1 MKTKI
6 NIDFDSLQKEFDQLN
21 ELRKERNEFLELRKI
36 GDTISLQ
43 ILETGKEIVK
53 LNDTFGNLFS
63 YRDNYK
69 CKIDFDT
76 KELEVFTSTALH
88 THSEYSILDGANRL
102 KDLASKYAYSGALTD
117 HGVMYGFI
125 DFYKKMKAVYKKP
138 IIGFEAYTKNI
149 DNEEKKHHL
158 IILAKNDEGLKNA
171 MKLCSAGNMHPSS
184 GKVPRPIVSYEE
196 LKQYHEG
203 LIVLSACIAGEVP
216 QLIIEGNDE
225 KLKSVIRFYKDT
237 FGEDYYFEIQ
247 RHASKEEI
255 QKAIDETNLGI
266 SVEDAIDEYGKIPK
280 ELYVYKYSKHIYRN
294 VELYVCE
301 NLVNERIL
309 ELSKKFGVKVVATTD
324 AHYLNADDNYMHE
337 ALLCNQTK
345 TVLSNSDRFRFAGT
359 NYHVH
364 TISEM
369 EKLYHDLPETL
380 INTLEIEDKCDVTVE
395 FGNYKLPKFPIP
407 EGYTDKTYLE
417 KLVWDGFEERFGKNV
432 QEFKNIICE
441 SDTEIAKK
449 EYKERKERIRF
460 ELDTVFRMGYQG
472 YFFIVWDYVQ
482 YAKSHGI
489 YLGPGR
495 GCVNE
500 ETLLYTETGLK
511 KICEIEKG
519 EKVYTHDGT
528 LKTVIATHKYQT
540 KEEEKLI
547 KPRVYY
553 GDNIGNAYTENHK
566 VLAVKTMKETDK
578 NKLAQGYK
586 FKSSIDLEPKWI
598 KVKDLEVGDLLVVP
612 KFDTVKKES
621 IRTIDLANYVDDRY
635 EVTADKIIEK
645 LKPNNYSTLSIR
657 TIAKKS
663 KMCKKSVA
671 KILYGETVKEKT
683 LKKLINY
690 LETINL
696 TIDEWRTAYFD
707 WEKTDYKE
715 INRFI
720 KIDNDLMFI
729 LGLMTGDGW
738 VRNRGGE
745 VGVCFHI
752 GEDTPK
758 IIAKLNNVF
767 GIKFKANKIYEKNPN
782 LIQYR
787 SSSTLIKKFLLS
799 FWKGYNYT
807 AQTKTFP
814 NWIFDLNE
822 DLKMSFIDG
831 LWYADGSHKQ
841 KSSYSSTSWDLI
853 CKLKT
858 LLTSLNIPNGLSF
871 RLAHESKN
879 AKATHSNDSWKIIV
893 PHNFKNPKIEFNEI
907 ANDYVLKRIYAIEED
922 TADYVYDITVEDNHS
937 YVTSNF
943 VAHNSGAG
951 SLVLY
956 CLHITEKLDPLKYDL
971 LFARFLNPDR
981 ISMPDIDLDFEY
993 EYREQ
998 VINYCRKFYG
1008 PECVSRI
1015 ITFGTMAA
1023 KGAIR
1028 DMARVLGFE
1037 PSFADMIA
1045 KLIPNEPKMTIQKA
1059 FKESKEFEELYD
1071 TNLDARKV
1079 INLAI
1084 KVEGLIKNTSQHAC
1098 GVIISSEDISN
1109 FCPMTLATDEK
1120 TGITALTTQITMGE
1134 CEEIGLLKFDF
1145 LGLRTE
1151 SVIKQALA
1159 DINRIY
1165 GLNLDNYDIPI
1176 NDVNVY
1182 KYLSKG
1188 NTSGVFQLESDG
1200 MTSVITQLYQ
1210 DVSERMEGM
1219 TEIEKERFGDEL
1231 FERLVAGISLYRPGP
1246 MDEIP
1251 HYIEGMLDHTKVV
1264 YDTKLLESIL
1274 SSTYGVLVYQEQVML
1289 AVQVLAGFSQGQAD
1303 TIRKA
1308 MGKKKQEILDEYKP
1322 YFIEGSGKNLDSH
1335 TGKPLG
1341 IKGCVVNGISRE
1353 VAEIIWDKMYNFAK
1367 YAFNKS
1373 HGAAYAVV
1381 SAQTAWLAYYYPI
1394 IFMKANLNV
1403 YINNPDKLKM
1413 YLAFC
1418 TRSGIQIL
1426 APSVN
1431 ESEEFFSLNE
1441 NGTAIRFGLKGI
1453 KGLDVIS
1460 RIIITE
1466 RNERGTF
1473 TSLENFIHRMIK
1485 YQKISSGNLEALI
1498 YVGALDEF
1506 DGTRKE
1512 KIENLSRI
1520 LEIQKA
1526 VSMVN
1531 QATIFDLAEEFKIT
1545 NMDAVQHIELKNKEE
1560 MSKNDLLEKE
1570 NEYSGFYISGHPLD
1584 DYKLVLDHS
1593 DLVHISSLV
1602 TDENSDTY
1610 VGSNIKIG
1618 GMIVNLEKKNTRKGG
1633 FLYTFTLRDMS
1644 GDINCVCFERSYQ
1657 KNLGKIQEGS
1667 KVSIFGK
1674 FDENDFGPQ
1683 FIVDTITYLDNVS
1696 ENIVAI
1702 DLFSDKDLHT
1712 ARNQYLE
1719 LASLVPND
1727 IGNIKLNF
1735 LRDGQIQPG
1744 IHKGKLSLEFFAQ
1757 LQNIFGENA
1766 CKLVYKA

>member
-43 ILETGKEIVK
+43 ILETGKEIAK

-102 KDLASKYAYSGALTD
+102 KDLANKYAYSGALTD

-301 NLVNERIL
+301 NLVNEKIL
-309 ELSKKFGVKVVATTD
+309 ELSKEFGVKVVATTD

-345 TVLSNSDRFRFAGT
+345 TVLSNPDRFRFAGT

-495 GCVNE
+495 G
-500 ETLLYTETGLK
+500 
-511 KICEIEKG
+511 
-519 EKVYTHDGT
+519 
-528 LKTVIATHKYQT
+528 
-540 KEEEKLI
+540 
-547 KPRVYY
+547 
-553 GDNIGNAYTENHK
+553 
-566 VLAVKTMKETDK
+566 
-578 NKLAQGYK
+578 
-586 FKSSIDLEPKWI
+586 
-598 KVKDLEVGDLLVVP
+598 
-612 KFDTVKKES
+612 
-621 IRTIDLANYVDDRY
+621 
-635 EVTADKIIEK
+635 
-645 LKPNNYSTLSIR
+645 
-657 TIAKKS
+657 
-663 KMCKKSVA
+663 
-671 KILYGETVKEKT
+671 
-683 LKKLINY
+683 
-690 LETINL
+690 
-696 TIDEWRTAYFD
+696 
-707 WEKTDYKE
+707 
-715 INRFI
+715 
-720 KIDNDLMFI
+720 
-729 LGLMTGDGW
+729 
-738 VRNRGGE
+738 
-745 VGVCFHI
+745 
-752 GEDTPK
+752 
-758 IIAKLNNVF
+758 
-767 GIKFKANKIYEKNPN
+767 
-782 LIQYR
+782 
-787 SSSTLIKKFLLS
+787 
-799 FWKGYNYT
+799 
-807 AQTKTFP
+807 
-814 NWIFDLNE
+814 
-822 DLKMSFIDG
+822 
-831 LWYADGSHKQ
+831 
-841 KSSYSSTSWDLI
+841 
-853 CKLKT
+853 
-858 LLTSLNIPNGLSF
+858 
-871 RLAHESKN
+871 
-879 AKATHSNDSWKIIV
+879 
-893 PHNFKNPKIEFNEI
+893 
-907 ANDYVLKRIYAIEED
+907 
-922 TADYVYDITVEDNHS
+922 
-937 YVTSNF
+937 
-943 VAHNSGAG
+943 SGAG

-981 ISMPDIDLDFEY
+981 ISMPDIDLDFEF

-998 VINYCRKFYG
+998 VINYCRNFYG

-1059 FKESKEFEELYD
+1059 FKQSKEFEELYD

-1079 INLAI
+1079 INLAR

-1151 SVIKQALA
+1151 SVIKQALV

-1200 MTSVITQLYQ
+1200 MTSVIAQLYQ

-1251 HYIEGMLDHTKVV
+1251 HYIEGMLNPKKVI
-1264 YDTKLLESIL
+1264 YDTPKLEPIL
-1274 SSTYGVLVYQEQVML
+1274 KSTYGVLVYQEEVML
-1289 AVQVLAGFSQGQAD
+1289 AVQTLAGFSQGQAD
-1303 TIRKA
+1303 TIRKG
-1308 MGKKKQEILDEYKP
+1308 MSKKKDEILNEYKP
-1322 YFIEGSGKNLDSH
+1322 YFIEGSGRNLDSH

-1341 IKGCVVNGISRE
+1341 IKGCVENGISRE
-1353 VAEIIWDKMYNFAK
+1353 VAETIWDKMYNFAK

-1403 YINNPDKLKM
+1403 YISNPNKLKM

-1460 RIIITE
+1460 RIIIAE

-1512 KIENLSRI
+1512 KIENLDRI

-1545 NMDAVQHIELKNKEE
+1545 NMDAVQHIELENKEE

-1735 LRDGQIQPG
+1735 LRNGQIQPG